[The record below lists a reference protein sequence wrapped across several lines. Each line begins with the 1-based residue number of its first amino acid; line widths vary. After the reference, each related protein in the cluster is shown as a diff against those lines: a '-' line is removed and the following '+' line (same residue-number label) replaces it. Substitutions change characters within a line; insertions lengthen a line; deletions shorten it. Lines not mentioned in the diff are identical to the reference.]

1 MSTKSVCVMEL
12 LVNGSRSNGAQIVLG
27 ADCNGRQNP
36 HFHSHALRA
45 NV

>member
-12 LVNGSRSNGAQIVLG
+12 LVNGSRSNGANLVI
-27 ADCNGRQNP
+27 GRHSRNA
-36 HFHSHALRA
+36 HLHSHALRA